1 MRILINNWNLF
12 KLFLI
17 FTFTVFLVNSCV
29 SIRTEYPTIEYYRLE
44 QDPLTLKN
52 VGKIDATILIREV
65 IPSSELES
73 TSLMGIWDDGRIQ
86 RYNYHQ
92 WNSEIAPMVT
102 DFIIK
107 RLNLYSGFSGG
118 VIKSTSSILPDYILE
133 TQLIDMMAYNSEKG
147 NEGNYVF
154 VSLQANLIRRIPL
167 DTNKNIIL
175 SQVYNQKISRK
186 NNSVKSIAPAF
197 STAFSLLTD
206 KLLIDIQSAIATYR

>member
-1 MRILINNWNLF
+1 MNKKNFGRIFGFWFPSVLIIFLF
-12 KLFLI
+12 Y
-17 FTFTVFLVNSCV
+17 SCI
-29 SIRTEYPTIEYYRLE
+29 SIRTKYPQTEYYRLE
-44 QDPLTLKN
+44 QEALSLKN

-65 IPSSELES
+65 IPSAELES
-73 TSLMGIWDDGRIQ
+73 SNLMGIWDDGSIQ

-102 DFIIK
+102 DFIVK

-118 VIKSTSSILPDYILE
+118 AIKSSSSILPDYILE
-133 TQLIDMMAYNSEKG
+133 SQLIDMMAYNSEKSS
-147 NEGNYVF
+147 EGNYVF
-154 VSLQANLIRRIPL
+154 ISLQTNLIKRIPL

-175 SQVYNQKISRK
+175 SQVYSQKISRQ

-197 STAFSLLTD
+197 SRAFSLLTD

>member
-1 MRILINNWNLF
+1 MRIIVNICKFFNLF
-12 KLFLI
+12 FLFAFII
-17 FTFTVFLVNSCV
+17 FLFNSCI
-29 SIRTEYPTIEYYRLE
+29 SLRTDYPKTEFYRLE

-52 VGKIDATILIREV
+52 IGKIDATILVREV
-65 IPSSELES
+65 IPSAELES

-102 DFIIK
+102 DFIVK

-133 TQLIDMMAYNSEKG
+133 THLIDMMAYNSEKG

-175 SQVYNQKISRK
+175 SHVYSQKISRQ

>member
-1 MRILINNWNLF
+1 MRIIFNIWRFLNLVLLSAF
-12 KLFLI
+12 IIFL
-17 FTFTVFLVNSCV
+17 LNSCI
-29 SIRTEYPTIEYYRLE
+29 SIRTKYPSIEYYRIE
-44 QDPLTLKN
+44 QNPLTLKN
-52 VGKIDATILIREV
+52 VGKIDATILVRET

-73 TSLMGIWDDGRIQ
+73 TNLMGIWDDGRIQ

-102 DFIIK
+102 DFIVK
-107 RLNLYSGFSGG
+107 RFNLYSGFSGG

-133 TQLIDMMAYNSEKG
+133 THLIDMMAYNSEKSS
-147 NEGNYVF
+147 EGNYVF

-167 DTNKNIIL
+167 DTNNNIIL
-175 SQVYNQKISRK
+175 SQVYTQKISRQ

-197 STAFSLLTD
+197 SSAFSLMTD